1 MKTVKNLRFDV
12 SSLAPFTEAIVTSGG
27 VDLKCLKPTCESRT
41 TEGVYFVGETIDID
55 ALTGGFNLQ
64 LAFATAV
71 CAARD
76 ILKKSA

>member
-1 MKTVKNLRFDV
+1 M
-12 SSLAPFTEAIVTSGG
+12 
-27 VDLKCLKPTCESRT
+27 DLKGLKPTCECKDV
-41 TEGVYFVGETIDID
+41 EGLYFVGETIDVD

-76 ILKKSA
+76 ILKSAQG